1 MTNRMRSVDWI
12 SRLMQSAS
20 RTLASVAVLALAF
33 STALPLRAQTF
44 SVLYEFKGGADGECP
59 QAGLVRDAAGNFYGT
74 TAFGGKL
81 VQDCSYAGPGCGTV
95 FKIDPNGNETV
106 LYRFAGAPDGVEPM
120 AGLIMDS
127 DGNLYGTTS
136 YGGASNYGAVFK
148 LDSSGQETVLY
159 SFGAYPDGEFPS
171 GGLTM
176 DADGNIY
183 GTTQEGGT
191 GTSCWGGCGT
201 VFKLD
206 ATGKETVLINFT
218 PPAEY
223 ATAALTLDAAG
234 NLYGTTSGNGGS
246 SLGTV
251 FKMSKDVA
259 AEATTLR
266 TFTEGAGGVTPMGGL
281 VRDAKG
287 RLYGMTLVGG
297 DLNCNTGHGYG
308 CGVVYELSPSG
319 KETVLHSFAGP
330 PDGDG
335 PNAGLLREK
344 SGDLYGTTAG
354 GGTSGLGTVFKL
366 DKHGKITLLHSF
378 VNTDGAGPYSTL
390 VQDPAGNLYGTT
402 FAGGDFTCNPQYG
415 CGVVFKI
422 TR

>member
-33 STALPLRAQTF
+33 FTALPLRAQTF
-44 SVLYEFKGGADGECP
+44 SVLYEFKGGTDGESP

-74 TAFGGKL
+74 TPFGGKL

-120 AGLIMDS
+120 AGLILDN

-148 LDSSGQETVLY
+148 VDSSGQETILY

-171 GGLTM
+171 GGLVM
-176 DADGNIY
+176 DADGNLY

-191 GTSCWGGCGT
+191 NDSCWGNCGA

-206 ATGKETVLINFT
+206 TNGKETVLLNFT
-218 PPAEY
+218 PPAESP
-223 ATAALTLDAAG
+223 TAALTLDAAG
-234 NLYGTTSGNGGS
+234 NLYGTTLGNGYCCV
-246 SLGTV
+246 GTV
-251 FKMSKDVA
+251 FKLSKDIAVRA
-259 AEATTLR
+259 QTLY
-266 TFTEGAGGVTPMGGL
+266 TFLGGPDGESPFGGVI
-281 VRDAKG
+281 RDAKG
-287 RLYGMTLVGG
+287 GLYGMAFRGG
-297 DLNCNTGHGYG
+297 DFNCTYSHGYG
-308 CGVVYELSPSG
+308 CGVVYELSRDG

-330 PDGDG
+330 PDGAL
-335 PNAGLLREK
+335 PTAGLLRDK
-344 SGDLYGTTAG
+344 AGSLYGTSSFG
-354 GGTSGLGTVFKL
+354 GSSGFGTVFKL
-366 DKHGKITLLHSF
+366 GKQGKMTVLHNF
-378 VNTDGAGPYSTL
+378 VNTDGATPYSTL
-390 VQDPAGNLYGTT
+390 TRDAAGNLYGTT
-402 FAGGDFTCNPQYG
+402 VYGGDFTCNPQYG